1 MARRTTTRPVNSG
14 LGLMFQEEGP
24 GLGPS
29 TGYLKRPGD
38 IFSSEGLMEKI
49 ARTRNPSRLEKR
61 SSRTQRSARPSS
73 G

>member
-1 MARRTTTRPVNSG
+1 
-14 LGLMFQEEGP
+14 MFQEEGP

-49 ARTRNPSRLEKR
+49 AKTRKLYSDMPEEAAEYIQDLRESE
-61 SSRTQRSARPSS
+61 
-73 G
+73 